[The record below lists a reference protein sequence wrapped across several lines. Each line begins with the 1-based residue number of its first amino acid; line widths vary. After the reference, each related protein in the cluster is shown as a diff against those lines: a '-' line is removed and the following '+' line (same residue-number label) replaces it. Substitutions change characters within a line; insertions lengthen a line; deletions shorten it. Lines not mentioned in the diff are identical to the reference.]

1 MSMATWNSLRI
12 LSSTPLRCNES
23 KGGARAWATTRFAR
37 WRSETLTKE
46 SVRKIV
52 MPQGEERGWTGL
64 IEPGLARTNALVLTL
79 FTLCDSA
86 DLLYSPSASS
96 DAPPWLAERRRGSSG
111 RGCTP
116 GLGDEQVSYTG
127 TRVRV
132 LRRTADGLG
141 LDGRDAVGDEA
152 SGGEEGPHGLE
163 ELDMVAR

>member
-1 MSMATWNSLRI
+1 MRSCPFSLSEKI
-12 LSSTPLRCNES
+12 LRTLDDGR
-23 KGGARAWATTRFAR
+23 GRTR
-37 WRSETLTKE
+37 
-46 SVRKIV
+46 
-52 MPQGEERGWTGL
+52 L
-64 IEPGLARTNALVLTL
+64 IEPGLARTHALELTL

-116 GLGDEQVSYTG
+116 GLGEGREVSYTG

-152 SGGEEGPHGLE
+152 CGGEEGPHGLK
-163 ELDMVAR
+163 ELDRVKR